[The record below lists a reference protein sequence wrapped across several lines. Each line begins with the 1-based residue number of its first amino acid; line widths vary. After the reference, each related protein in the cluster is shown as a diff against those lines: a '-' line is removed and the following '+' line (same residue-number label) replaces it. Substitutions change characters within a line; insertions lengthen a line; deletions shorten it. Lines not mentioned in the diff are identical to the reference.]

1 MTEKIEIRGYW
12 HLPDKPEE
20 KIAGILTYTPKVSIQ
35 LELIGSFNGDE
46 GSVEAFLDKQEE
58 NIIHGISSDSKN
70 ITLINCFPS
79 GSVNFSCPFPMINY
93 MCQYLI
99 IGKHISSLEDPSFWK
114 AYVKIPI
121 LKYWCHPGALKKTI
135 NFNEKK
141 TIEHITISFPTIPN
155 DDRASIN
162 TTLIDKNTSLQ
173 LNKSIVYDQSLLF
186 LKPKLEQYTSLVITK
201 QENSSIK
208 DFLTLIHT
216 YEQFISLATL
226 DAIEC
231 SEIILKDKELYQELE
246 DGSRHYHNIE
256 LLYVQR
262 TNRILNSK
270 VKTYDFLFD
279 FDAIKENYSNVIK
292 KWFTVD
298 ENIIPIRRHLIESIK
313 KRGVFSSIDFLI
325 VVQALEGYCTRFRKE
340 KIKEIKVLNPKYKVS
355 LKDMLNILISEFI
368 CIDKVKDDSV
378 CLEQVVDSR
387 HYYSHF
393 MEKSKK
399 PNTLD
404 GKELYDLTHKLRKLL
419 ICCILQFIGFE
430 YKKINDIFNKS
441 NSSILS

>member
-1 MTEKIEIRGYW
+1 MIEKIEIRGYW
-12 HLPDKPEE
+12 YLPNKHEE
-20 KIAGILTYTPKVSIQ
+20 NVAGILTYTPKESIK
-35 LELIGSFNGDE
+35 LELIGAFKGDE
-46 GSVEAFLDKQEE
+46 DSVKAFLDKQEE
-58 NIIHGISSDSKN
+58 NIIYGISSDAKN

-79 GSVNFSCPFPMINY
+79 GSVNFSCSFPIINY

-99 IGKHISSLEDPSFWK
+99 IGKHISSIEDPSFFK
-114 AYVKIPI
+114 AFVKIPI
-121 LKYWCHPGALKKTI
+121 LKYWCHPGALKMTI
-135 NFNEKK
+135 NFNETKS
-141 TIEHITISFPTIPN
+141 IEHITLSFHTITN
-155 DDRASIN
+155 DNRVSIN
-162 TTLIDKNTSLQ
+162 TTQIDQNTLLQ
-173 LNKSIVYDQSLLF
+173 LNKSIVYDQSLFF
-186 LKPKLEQYTSLVITK
+186 LAPKLEQYTSLVITK

-216 YEQFISLATL
+216 YEHFISLATL

-231 SEIILKDKELYQELE
+231 SEIILKDKELYQEFN
-246 DGSRHYHNIE
+246 DGDKHYHNIE
-256 LLYVQR
+256 LHYVQR
-262 TNRILNSK
+262 TNRPLNSK
-270 VKTYDFLFD
+270 VKNYDFLFD
-279 FDAIKENYSNVIK
+279 YNIIKDEYSNVIK
-292 KWFTVD
+292 KWFDVD
-298 ENIIPIRRHLIESIK
+298 ENIIPIRRHLVESIK

-340 KIKEIKVLNPKYKVS
+340 KIKEIKVLNPKNKVS
-355 LKDMLNILISEFI
+355 LKDMLNIIISEFR
-368 CIDKVKDDSV
+368 CIDKVNDDSV

-404 GKELYDLTHKLRKLL
+404 GKDLYDLTHKLRKLL
-419 ICCILQFIGFE
+419 ICCILQFMGFE